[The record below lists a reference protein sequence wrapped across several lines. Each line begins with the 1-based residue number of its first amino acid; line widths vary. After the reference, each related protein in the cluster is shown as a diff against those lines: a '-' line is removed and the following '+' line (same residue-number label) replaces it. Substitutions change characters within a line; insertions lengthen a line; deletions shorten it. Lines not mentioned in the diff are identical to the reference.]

1 MNAEE
6 QFTRILQLLEAQGK
20 RLDRIDQRLDQMDQ
34 RLDRMDQRFERID
47 QYVLEFR
54 NEVARRLDLL
64 DNGLRLMSS
73 AVYSIET
80 RIQPFTKGMLEY
92 GVIASQIAVEQGQL
106 KTGHSDL
113 AERVAKLEE
122 LVASLIKPAA

>member
-1 MNAEE
+1 MSAEE

-20 RLDRIDQRLDQMDQ
+20 RLDRIDQRLGH
-34 RLDRMDQRFERID
+34 MDQRFERMD

-64 DNGLRLMSS
+64 ENSLRLMSS
-73 AVYSIET
+73 AVFSIET

-92 GVIASQIAVEQGQL
+92 GVIASQIALEQGRL